1 MTAPEIIQE
10 IKRLPRDER
19 EKVMNFA
26 RSLEPGQISAEEI
39 GDLVQKM
46 VDAGDPAEAKKLEE
60 EIVRGF
66 YGSLPH
72 A

>member
-1 MTAPEIIQE
+1 MTGPEIIEE
-10 IKRLPRDER
+10 IKRLPSEER

-26 RSLEPGQISAEEI
+26 RRLEPGQLSAEEI

-46 VDAGDPAEAKKLEE
+46 INTNDPAEAKRLEE
-60 EIVRGF
+60 EIVTGF
-66 YGSLPH
+66 YGDGPH